1 MKKILSQKTLDYAPK
16 WVREGAWK
24 LNGVNYLVH
33 QRTEVQQCGE
43 KGETFSE
50 IFVELIY

>member
-1 MKKILSQKTLDYAPK
+1 MKKILSQKTLDYVPK
-16 WVREGAWK
+16 WAWE

-50 IFVELIY
+50 IFIELIY